1 MLLIKNARLWR
12 WRRPHRLAS
21 PTSSSVDDGT
31 TGDGSDSSS
40 IMPEG
45 SLVGGWLLVD
55 EAQGVFADV
64 GYDDDEQDGEAAA
77 DRVRG
82 YF

>member
-21 PTSSSVDDGT
+21 PTSSSVDDG
-31 TGDGSDSSS
+31 SDSS

-45 SLVGGWLLVD
+45 SLVKGWMLVN

-64 GYDDDEQDGEAAA
+64 GYDDDEQGEAAAA